1 MIGNEWNDSPEC
13 EISGNRLTVAGAI
26 IAKEILVTSDSWADD
41 VFESD
46 YELMTLDSLERFISL
61 KKHLP
66 NMPSEA
72 DVKDAGIHIASMSS
86 GLLRKIEE
94 LTLYVIDLKKDLRTM
109 KKIMETLPFND

>member
-1 MIGNEWNDSPEC
+1 
-13 EISGNRLTVAGAI
+13 
-26 IAKEILVTSDSWADD
+26 
-41 VFESD
+41 
-46 YELMTLDSLERFISL
+46 
-61 KKHLP
+61 
-66 NMPSEA
+66 MPSEA